1 MGSRAG
7 LAATACARPPPTEE
21 GSELRLIRLL
31 KKDLAAEMSTWV
43 DGGLISADQARA
55 ICRQY
60 GVDYDELRNRSSGY
74 RALVFLGFLFVGLAL
89 ITVIGANWES
99 IPRGARMAGLLVL
112 TAGTHGLA
120 TRLWLSERQSLAT
133 GMFILGN
140 LFYGASI
147 ILIAQIYHLGEH
159 MPDGVFWWALGS
171 LPMAVLLRSEPLAVF
186 SGLLA
191 LLWFVVEWR
200 TGFLTPEFFC
210 AAFPLFLAAELYVL
224 ARARAG
230 TLLFVV
236 FVVSSVLWL
245 ETSLA
250 VLWMDG
256 GRLEATAEQAF
267 VGVAVF
273 ILAYAVS
280 HLLNAGPSAK
290 ARDHGAVL
298 SLWTLRFALIGMLV
312 LSFEAPWEDLI
323 GASWSKQTSMWGI
336 MAALAV
342 ATLWI
347 GSKTANLPILVT
359 LIVLCGTVMVAV
371 VASQDEASAVYF
383 QVLDNVAL
391 VVAGIWLIVRGTVT
405 ATSHY
410 FFLSVTVILLTAFL
424 RYVDLIRDYLHGAA
438 LFMVLAVVL
447 LASARYWKARQ
458 SNEARR

>member
-1 MGSRAG
+1 MGSRTG
-7 LAATACARPPPTEE
+7 QAATACARPPPTEE

-43 DGGLISADQARA
+43 DGGLITADQARA

-171 LPMAVLLRSEPLAVF
+171 LPIAVLLRSEPLAVF

-200 TGFLTPEFFC
+200 TGFLTPELFC

-230 TLLFVV
+230 TLLFLM

-245 ETSLA
+245 ETVLA
-250 VLWMDG
+250 ALWMDG

-280 HLLNAGPSAK
+280 HLLHARRSAK

-312 LSFEAPWEDLI
+312 LSFEEPWADLI
-323 GASWSKQTSMWGI
+323 DAGWRNQASMWGI
-336 MAALAV
+336 LAALAV
-342 ATLWI
+342 VTLWI
-347 GSKTANLPILVT
+347 GSKTAKLPILVT
-359 LIVLCGTVMVAV
+359 LIVLCGTAMVAV
-371 VASQDEASAVYF
+371 VASQDEANAVYF

-391 VVAGIWLIVRGTVT
+391 VVAGIWLIVRGAVA

-410 FFLSVTVILLTAFL
+410 FFLGVTVILLTAFL
-424 RYVDLIRDYLHGAA
+424 RYVDLIGDYLDSAA
-438 LFMVLAVVL
+438 LFMVLAIVM
-447 LASARYWKARQ
+447 LASARYWKVRQ
-458 SNEARR
+458 SKEARR